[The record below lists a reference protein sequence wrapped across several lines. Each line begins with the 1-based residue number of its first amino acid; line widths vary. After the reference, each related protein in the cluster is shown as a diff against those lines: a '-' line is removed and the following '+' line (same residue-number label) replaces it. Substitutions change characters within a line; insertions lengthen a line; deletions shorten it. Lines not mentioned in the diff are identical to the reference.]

1 MAFRIGNR
9 VTSTIGILL
18 ILFFVTSS
26 VSHLLTQRVRDDVI
40 LLFYGSEEQAEI
52 TILRSALQ
60 SLSEALD
67 KQGETLDRAGGS
79 PQKRDALRAIDKLIA
94 ENAGT
99 IEAYLEAEIPPAFES
114 PRPLKTPRPLR
125 NPWRVRTHSR
135 APYPLTLSELSQ
147 SCLST
152 GTLRRT
158 IGRGKKLSVFL
169 RSTWHQCGRTAH
181 WQTYAAQT

>member
-40 LLFYGSEEQAEI
+40 LLFYGSEKQAEI

-99 IEAYLEAEIPPAFES
+99 IEAYLAAEIPPAFENPQAIEKSLARENAFASAIAAYEKAGLTADERAGS
-114 PRPLKTPRPLR
+114 PGC
-125 NPWRVRTHSR
+125 R
-135 APYPLTLSELSQ
+135 APSRP
-147 SCLST
+147 
-152 GTLRRT
+152 
-158 IGRGKKLSVFL
+158 
-169 RSTWHQCGRTAH
+169 
-181 WQTYAAQT
+181 